1 MTNHEPVSAG
11 LPTATA
17 GLPGAASAAG
27 LPGAASA
34 AGLPAAASAAEQ
46 LSPVSR
52 TALAVARGRAYE
64 SAQPEPL
71 FTDPYALAFV
81 TAAGAPPRPADTVLG
96 PLARRLLMHGILR
109 TRHYDDGLLA
119 ADARQVVVLAAGL
132 DTRAYR
138 LPWPDGTR
146 LYEIDLPP
154 VLAFKEQVLTAQ
166 DARPRCERTALPADL
181 TDPRWPE
188 QLRAAGFDPAQP
200 TAWLAEGLLVYLEA
214 DQAAQ
219 LLTTVGELSAPGSRL
234 LVEQGR
240 DVSRTPV
247 EEGLTEMTS
256 LWRGGLGP
264 GTADWL
270 DAHGWTTRFTS
281 LDDIANAH
289 GRVLPPATGTVVN
302 GFLEAVR
309 A

>member
-1 MTNHEPVSAG
+1 MTTQEPAGPG
-11 LPTATA
+11 LPVAEQPPTAEQPPAGESRPTA
-17 GLPGAASAAG
+17 GQVP
-27 LPGAASA
+27 
-34 AGLPAAASAAEQ
+34 AAEQ

-71 FTDPYALAFV
+71 FIDPYALAFV
-81 TAAGAPPRPADTVLG
+81 TAAGAPPRPGDKPLG

-119 ADARQVVVLAAGL
+119 ADTRQVVILAAGL
-132 DTRAYR
+132 DTRAHR

-154 VLAFKEQVLTAQ
+154 VLAFKEQVLTAHG
-166 DARPRCERTALPADL
+166 ARPQCERTALPADL
-181 TDPRWPE
+181 TDPDWPDRLCAE
-188 QLRAAGFDPAQP
+188 GFDPGQP

-264 GTADWL
+264 RTADWL
-270 DAHGWTTRFTS
+270 EAHGWTIRFTS
-281 LDDIANAH
+281 LDDLAARH
-289 GRVLPPATGTVVN
+289 GRTLPPATGTATN
-302 GFLEAVR
+302 GFLEAAR

>member
-1 MTNHEPVSAG
+1 MTTQEPAGPG
-11 LPTATA
+11 LP
-17 GLPGAASAAG
+17 
-27 LPGAASA
+27 
-34 AGLPAAASAAEQ
+34 AAEQ

-64 SAQPEPL
+64 SAQIDPL
-71 FTDPYALAFV
+71 FVDPYALAFV
-81 TAAGAPPRPADTVLG
+81 TAAGQPPRPTGKPLG

-109 TRHYDDGLLA
+109 TRHYDDRLLA
-119 ADARQVVVLAAGL
+119 AGARQVVLLAAGL
-132 DTRAYR
+132 DTRAHR
-138 LPWPDGTR
+138 LPWPGGTR
-146 LYEIDLPP
+146 LFEIDLPP
-154 VLAFKEQVLTAQ
+154 VLAFKDQVLAAH
-166 DARPRCERTALPADL
+166 DARPRCARTALPADL
-181 TDPRWPE
+181 TDPDWPDR
-188 QLRAAGFDPAQP
+188 LRAAGFDPGQP

-214 DQAAQ
+214 DQAAR

-240 DVSRTPV
+240 DTSRTPV

-281 LDDIANAH
+281 LDELAATH
-289 GRVLPPATGTVVN
+289 GRTLPPASGTVTN

-309 A
+309 S

>member
-1 MTNHEPVSAG
+1 MTNRQPAG
-11 LPTATA
+11 PAE
-17 GLPGAASAAG
+17 
-27 LPGAASA
+27 
-34 AGLPAAASAAEQ
+34 PAAER

-52 TALAVARGRAYE
+52 TALAVARVRAYE

-81 TAAGAPPRPADTVLG
+81 TAAGAPPRPEDARPG
-96 PLARRLLMHGILR
+96 PFARRLLTHGILR
-109 TRHYDDGLLA
+109 TRHYDDRLLA
-119 ADARQVVVLAAGL
+119 AGARQVVVLAAGL
-132 DTRAYR
+132 DTRAHR

-146 LYEIDLPP
+146 LFELDLPP
-154 VLAFKEQVLTAQ
+154 VLAFKDEVLAAHG
-166 DARPRCERTALPADL
+166 ARPRCARTVLPADL
-181 TDPRWPE
+181 TDPGWPDR
-188 QLRAAGFDPAQP
+188 LRAAGFDPAQP
-200 TAWLAEGLLVYLEA
+200 TAWLAEGLLVYLDAE
-214 DQAAQ
+214 QAAR

-240 DVSRTPV
+240 DVTRTPA

-281 LDDIANAH
+281 LGEVAAAH
-289 GRVLPPATGTVVN
+289 GRPLPAEAGATTS
-302 GFLEAVR
+302 GFLEAVHS
-309 A
+309 